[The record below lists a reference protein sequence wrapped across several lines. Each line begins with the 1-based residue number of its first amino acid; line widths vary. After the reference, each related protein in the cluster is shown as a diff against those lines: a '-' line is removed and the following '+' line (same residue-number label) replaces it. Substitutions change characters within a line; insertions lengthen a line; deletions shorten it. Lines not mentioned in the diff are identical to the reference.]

1 MSTETALVLRSP
13 GLPSGSVQL
22 SRMKVPTSVPG
33 SQNADSGVWRRC
45 FRPCGDSSF
54 ERLEEVTGKVI
65 IASRIKNRIVY
76 TRSRIKRY

>member
-1 MSTETALVLRSP
+1 MLTETALVLRAP

-22 SRMKVPTSVPG
+22 SRMKVPTSVSG

-45 FRPCGDSSF
+45 FRPCRDSSF

-65 IASRIKNRIVY
+65 IASRGQKIVLS